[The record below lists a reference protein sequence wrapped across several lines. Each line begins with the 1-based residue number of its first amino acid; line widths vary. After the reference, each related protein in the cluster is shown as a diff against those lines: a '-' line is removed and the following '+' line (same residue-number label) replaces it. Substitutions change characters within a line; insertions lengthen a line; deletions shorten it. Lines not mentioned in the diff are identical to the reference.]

1 MKDKT
6 TAGILA
12 LFLGWLGIHR
22 FYLNQTALGLL
33 YLFTGGFCLVLP
45 ILDAIIFLTMD
56 PDQFDRKYNPMRKAQ
71 EVHVHVHQPQTA
83 TTPQVQQAV
92 KQAVK
97 EVRRAPSP
105 IQERRR
111 TTPPKTKRIPD
122 NPHKITGI
130 SKFKQYDFKGAK
142 DSFKKA
148 LSIHYD
154 DIATHFNL
162 GCCYSMEE
170 DIDKALFHL
179 SKAVELGFT
188 DFKRIDNHDAL
199 AFLRSE
205 DEFLEFAA
213 NKYQWKTVEETKEDK
228 AEPKKL
234 DAPAAD
240 VLAVEDEPIEILD
253 LNAPVKERVILT
265 EELSKE
271 KEGEISYQD
280 TRDIFDDI
288 FGTDDDF
295 SPPNPIQPI
304 ESTTSGLSGDMME
317 KLKQLGDLRDKGIL
331 TEEEFNE
338 QKKRL
343 LS

>member
-12 LFLGWLGIHR
+12 LFLGYLGIHR
-22 FYLNQTALGLL
+22 FYLNQPVLGLL
-33 YLFTGGFCLVLP
+33 YLFTFGFCGVMP
-45 ILDAIIFLTMD
+45 IIDALIFFTTS
-56 PDQFDRKYNPMRKAQ
+56 PAQFDSKYNPERRAQ
-71 EVHVHVHQPQTA
+71 QVHVHVHQTPATA
-83 TTPQVQQAV
+83 TPQV

-97 EVRRAPSP
+97 EIRRAPSP
-105 IQERRR
+105 IQKRRR
-111 TTPPKTKRIPD
+111 TAPKTKRIPD

-130 SKFKQYDFKGAK
+130 NKFKQYDFKGAK

-170 DIDKALFHL
+170 DVDKALFHL
-179 SKAVELGFT
+179 SKAVELGFK
-188 DFKRIDNHDAL
+188 DFKRIDSHDAL

-213 NKYQWKTVEETKEDK
+213 NNYQWERTEPEKETE
-228 AEPKKL
+228 EPKKL
-234 DAPAAD
+234 DAPVTD
-240 VLAVEDEPIEILD
+240 ILVDEDEPTEILD
-253 LNAPVKERVILT
+253 LNAPVKEKIILT
-265 EELSKE
+265 EELSKD
-271 KEGEISYQD
+271 KEGEIPYQN

-288 FGTDDDF
+288 FGDDDDDF
-295 SPPNPIQPI
+295 SAPNPIQPT
-304 ESTTSGLSGDMME
+304 ESGLSDDLME
-317 KLKQLGDLRDKGIL
+317 KLKQLGNLRDKGIL
-331 TEEEFNE
+331 TDEEFDE